1 VAVFKFYEK
10 TMRIFTFLY
19 NKMMDWAR
27 HQYAPYYLY
36 VLSFAESSFFPVP
49 PDVMLMPMALA
60 KPDRAWIY
68 AAYTTIASVLGGVF
82 GYFIGALAF
91 KLIHPY
97 IIQLGYE
104 GSYEQIQRW
113 FNVWG
118 FWLMFFAGF
127 APIPY
132 KLFTIAAGAMHI
144 ALLPFILGSAVGRG
158 GRFFLVTGV
167 MLWGGERMEQL
178 VARYIERIGW
188 IVVILLLF
196 VYWFWYHQPSHL

>member
-1 VAVFKFYEK
+1 
-10 TMRIFTFLY
+10 MRIFTYLY

-27 HQYAPYYLY
+27 HQHAPYYLY
-36 VLSFAESSFFPVP
+36 ILSFAESSFFPIP
-49 PDVMLMPMALA
+49 PDVMLAPMALA
-60 KPDRAWIY
+60 KPERAWRY
-68 AAYTTIASVLGGVF
+68 ATYTTIASVLGGVF
-82 GYFIGALAF
+82 GYLIGALAF
-91 KLIHPY
+91 TLIHPY
-97 IIQLGYE
+97 IIKFGYE
-104 GSYEQIQRW
+104 ANYEHIQQW

-158 GRFFLVTGV
+158 GRFFLVTWV
-167 MLWGGERMEQL
+167 MLWGGERMEKM

-196 VYWFWYHQPSHL
+196 VYWFWYHQPSHS